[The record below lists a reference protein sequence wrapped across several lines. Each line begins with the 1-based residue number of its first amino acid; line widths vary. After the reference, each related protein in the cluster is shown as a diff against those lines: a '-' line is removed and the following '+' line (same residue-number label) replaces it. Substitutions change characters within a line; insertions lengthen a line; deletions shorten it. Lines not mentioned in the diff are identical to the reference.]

1 MSNKKTALLVPSIPH
16 YLNHPVHPQYSQMLH
31 HLREIYITKGLTRF
45 GEAVNECSSDS
56 DVAVVWIDGVSPIS
70 DNQEL
75 NAGGLARKLRMQK
88 YGGLIM
94 LARQDDGANGL
105 VEVMLDSLV
114 LIQKDRTH
122 TWVYDPAVLSS
133 PKTELLIPQLV
144 HYATSSGYVMD

>member
-1 MSNKKTALLVPSIPH
+1 
-16 YLNHPVHPQYSQMLH
+16 
-31 HLREIYITKGLTRF
+31 
-45 GEAVNECSSDS
+45 
-56 DVAVVWIDGVSPIS
+56 
-70 DNQEL
+70 
-75 NAGGLARKLRMQK
+75 
-88 YGGLIM
+88 M